1 MSSRRNHRWPGLLL
15 LILLLLI
22 GFAPARC
29 TRDADTGLY
38 EQLGRLC
45 GLGSE
50 PTLQLRLDPSEPVE
64 TRTEQ
69 RAHHYIVSPAVGTLL
84 LDDDTV
90 FDTFAAIP
98 LGPRDLAVI
107 ADNLADRGVK
117 ALAISSPLVWPE
129 ETADI
134 TRDILS
140 NVLQRFP
147 AATLGLRGRTAA
159 QADFT
164 PIVLRDYAIPTEN
177 ISGDPTGLPA
187 ANRPLPNG
195 LAETPDGISVD
206 WAPDWLEDEP
216 LTQHPSAVDDLSF
229 PLVMRWNG
237 ETMPTLP
244 LRVALRRLGLKPAD
258 IRLELGKS
266 IRIGEREIPIDA
278 NGRIRLRH
286 ASVTP
291 IRLTDV
297 IGSGSSN
304 IDGNGGS
311 VSGVSSE
318 DNEESDSREVGASGS
333 EGSEGSEG
341 SGADAADSA
350 SAGDSAGAP
359 ASDFP
364 TAVIIERPTDG
375 DKRSSRVDRMGLTLS
390 ELLGEIH
397 TETEQVQVPAHTA
410 VLDYR
415 AFLLGRPL
423 WLIPELVLLGL
434 VVALLRRLPR
444 VIRLLVMLALLGGL
458 LAKACGALLSGQWF
472 SLTALLLVW
481 LLVLPVVMHRRKRRN
496 GSFRS

>member
-29 TRDADTGLY
+29 TREADTGLY

-64 TRTEQ
+64 MRTEQ
-69 RAHHYIVSPAVGTLL
+69 RARHYIVSPAVGTLL

-195 LAETPDGISVD
+195 LAEMPDGISVD

-297 IGSGSSN
+297 IGNGCGDSN
-304 IDGNGGS
+304 TGG
-311 VSGVSSE
+311 SGVSSE
-318 DNEESDSREVGASGS
+318 GNEESDSREAGAS
-333 EGSEGSEG
+333 GSEG
-341 SGADAADSA
+341 SGADAADRA
-350 SAGDSAGAP
+350 SAGGSAATP

-444 VIRLLVMLALLGGL
+444 FVRLLVMLALLGGL

-472 SLTALLLVW
+472 SLTALLLMW

>member
-29 TRDADTGLY
+29 TREADTGLY

-244 LRVALRRLGLKPAD
+244 LRVALRRLGLKPSD

-297 IGSGSSN
+297 IGSGSGSN
-304 IDGNGGS
+304 TGGR
-311 VSGVSSE
+311 GVSSE
-318 DNEESDSREVGASGS
+318 GRDEGRDSREAGASGS
-333 EGSEGSEG
+333 E
-341 SGADAADSA
+341 A
-350 SAGDSAGAP
+350 AP
-359 ASDFP
+359 AADFP

-434 VVALLRRLPR
+434 LVALLRRLPR
-444 VIRLLVMLALLGGL
+444 FIRLLVMLALLGGL

>member
-64 TRTEQ
+64 MRAEQ
-69 RAHHYIVSPAVGTLL
+69 RARHYIVSPAVGTLL

-117 ALAISSPLVWPE
+117 ALAISSPLVWPK

-297 IGSGSSN
+297 IGSGS
-304 IDGNGGS
+304 DGNTGDSNTGG
-311 VSGVSSE
+311 SGVSSE
-318 DNEESDSREVGASGS
+318 GNEESDSREAGASGS

-350 SAGDSAGAP
+350 AAPGA
-359 ASDFP
+359 DFP
-364 TAVIIERPTDG
+364 TAVIIERPMDG

-434 VVALLRRLPR
+434 LVALLRRLPR

-472 SLTALLLVW
+472 SLTALLLMW

>member
-15 LILLLLI
+15 LILLLCI

-29 TRDADTGLY
+29 TREADTGLY

-50 PTLQLRLDPSEPVE
+50 PTLQLRLDPSEDVE
-64 TRTEQ
+64 MRPEQ
-69 RAHHYIVSPAVGTLL
+69 RVRHYIVSPAVGTLL

-90 FDTFAAIP
+90 FDTFASIP

-117 ALAISSPLVWPE
+117 ALAVSSPLVWPE

-134 TRDILS
+134 TRDILRS
-140 NVLQRFP
+140 VLSRFP

-177 ISGDPTGLPA
+177 ISGDPTGLPS

-229 PLVMRWNG
+229 PLIMRWNG

-258 IRLELGKS
+258 VRVELGKS
-266 IRIGEREIPIDA
+266 IRIGQRVIPLDA

-291 IRLTDV
+291 VRLTDIV
-297 IGSGSSN
+297 GNISGSSGADRGAGSGGGN
-304 IDGNGGS
+304 DGSSKGS
-311 VSGVSSE
+311 
-318 DNEESDSREVGASGS
+318 EVGQT
-333 EGSEGSEG
+333 
-341 SGADAADSA
+341 
-350 SAGDSAGAP
+350 P
-359 ASDFP
+359 DFP
-364 TAVIIERPTDG
+364 TAVIIERPMDG

-410 VLDYR
+410 VLDYSP
-415 AFLLGRPL
+415 FLLGRPL
-423 WLIPELVLLGL
+423 WLIPELILLGL

-458 LAKACGALLSGQWF
+458 LSKACGALLSGQWF
-472 SLTALLLVW
+472 SLTALLLMW
-481 LLVLPVVMHRRKRRN
+481 LLVLFVVMHRRKRRN

>member
-64 TRTEQ
+64 MRAEQ
-69 RAHHYIVSPAVGTLL
+69 RARHYIVSPAVGTLL

-177 ISGDPTGLPA
+177 ISGDPTGLSA

-297 IGSGSSN
+297 IGSGS
-304 IDGNGGS
+304 DGNTGDSNTGG
-311 VSGVSSE
+311 SGVSSE
-318 DNEESDSREVGASGS
+318 GNEESDSREAGAS
-333 EGSEGSEG
+333 GSEGSEG
-341 SGADAADSA
+341 SGADAAA
-350 SAGDSAGAP
+350 SAAAPGA
-359 ASDFP
+359 DFA
-364 TAVIIERPTDG
+364 TAVRIERPMDG

-434 VVALLRRLPR
+434 VVALLRRLPH

>member
-64 TRTEQ
+64 MRAEQ
-69 RAHHYIVSPAVGTLL
+69 RARHYIVSPAVGTLL

-117 ALAISSPLVWPE
+117 ALAISSPLVWPK

-297 IGSGSSN
+297 IGSGS
-304 IDGNGGS
+304 DGNTGDSNTGG
-311 VSGVSSE
+311 SGVSSE
-318 DNEESDSREVGASGS
+318 GNEESDSRE
-333 EGSEGSEG
+333 
-341 SGADAADSA
+341 ADAADSA
-350 SAGDSAGAP
+350 AAPGA
-359 ASDFP
+359 DFP
-364 TAVIIERPTDG
+364 TVVIIERPMDG

-434 VVALLRRLPR
+434 LVALLRRLPR

-472 SLTALLLVW
+472 SLTALLLMW

>member
-1 MSSRRNHRWPGLLL
+1 
-15 LILLLLI
+15 
-22 GFAPARC
+22 
-29 TRDADTGLY
+29 
-38 EQLGRLC
+38 
-45 GLGSE
+45 
-50 PTLQLRLDPSEPVE
+50 
-64 TRTEQ
+64 
-69 RAHHYIVSPAVGTLL
+69 
-84 LDDDTV
+84 
-90 FDTFAAIP
+90 
-98 LGPRDLAVI
+98 
-107 ADNLADRGVK
+107 
-117 ALAISSPLVWPE
+117 
-129 ETADI
+129 
-134 TRDILS
+134 
-140 NVLQRFP
+140 
-147 AATLGLRGRTAA
+147 
-159 QADFT
+159 
-164 PIVLRDYAIPTEN
+164 
-177 ISGDPTGLPA
+177 
-187 ANRPLPNG
+187 
-195 LAETPDGISVD
+195 
-206 WAPDWLEDEP
+206 
-216 LTQHPSAVDDLSF
+216 
-229 PLVMRWNG
+229 MRWNG

-297 IGSGSSN
+297 IGSGS
-304 IDGNGGS
+304 DGNTGDSNTGG
-311 VSGVSSE
+311 SGVSSE
-318 DNEESDSREVGASGS
+318 GNEESDSREAGASGS

-350 SAGDSAGAP
+350 AAPGA
-359 ASDFP
+359 DFP
-364 TAVIIERPTDG
+364 TAVIIERPMDG

-397 TETEQVQVPAHTA
+397 TEAEQVQVPAHTA

-434 VVALLRRLPR
+434 LVALLRRLPR

-472 SLTALLLVW
+472 SLTALLLMW

>member
-64 TRTEQ
+64 MRAEQ
-69 RAHHYIVSPAVGTLL
+69 RARHYIVSPAVGTLL

-117 ALAISSPLVWPE
+117 ALAISSPLVWPK

-297 IGSGSSN
+297 IGSGS
-304 IDGNGGS
+304 DGNTGG
-311 VSGVSSE
+311 SGVSSE
-318 DNEESDSREVGASGS
+318 GNEESDSREAGAS
-333 EGSEGSEG
+333 GSEGSEG

-350 SAGDSAGAP
+350 AAPGA
-359 ASDFP
+359 DFP
-364 TAVIIERPTDG
+364 TAVIIERPMDG

-434 VVALLRRLPR
+434 LVALLRRLPR

-472 SLTALLLVW
+472 SLTALLLMW

>member
-64 TRTEQ
+64 MRAEQ
-69 RAHHYIVSPAVGTLL
+69 RARHYIVSPAVGTLL

-297 IGSGSSN
+297 IGSGS
-304 IDGNGGS
+304 DGNTGDSNTGG
-311 VSGVSSE
+311 SGVSSE
-318 DNEESDSREVGASGS
+318 GNEESDSREAGAS
-333 EGSEGSEG
+333 GSEG

-350 SAGDSAGAP
+350 AAPGA
-359 ASDFP
+359 DFP
-364 TAVIIERPTDG
+364 TVVIIERPMDG

-434 VVALLRRLPR
+434 LVALLRRLPR

-472 SLTALLLVW
+472 SLTALLLMW